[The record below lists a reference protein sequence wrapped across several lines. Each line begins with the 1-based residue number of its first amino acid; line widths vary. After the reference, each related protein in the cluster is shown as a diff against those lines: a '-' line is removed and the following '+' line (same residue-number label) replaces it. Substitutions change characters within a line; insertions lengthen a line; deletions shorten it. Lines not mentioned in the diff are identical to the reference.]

1 MATNR
6 TLGTLLLLLCLCAC
20 ISTLRISFN
29 RNRGKGSYVAFY
41 IFLLKFENEANIK
54 FPIIVIYDCCG
65 LFINWL
71 TIEMKKIRCS
81 TTKYLFI
88 HKLSRL
94 AIATTTA
101 GMCSVQYG
109 KRYRNHTHLYMC
121 LSKGIVTD
129 W

>member
-1 MATNR
+1 
-6 TLGTLLLLLCLCAC
+6 
-20 ISTLRISFN
+20 
-29 RNRGKGSYVAFY
+29 
-41 IFLLKFENEANIK
+41 
-54 FPIIVIYDCCG
+54 
-65 LFINWL
+65 
-71 TIEMKKIRCS
+71 MKKIRCS

-129 W
+129 LQTGKDKSSQVTSKGWMHICDYQTDYYQ